1 MPVSRPP
8 EEVIEASDKQA
19 EVAPHIQDDFNDI
32 DEDELKEAASKAGM
46 TAFHVLSLLT
56 ISSLPLIL
64 HSTGRW
70 FLVGLHTNAHMRGKN
85 CCKARG
91 VIWYIGVDIE

>member
-1 MPVSRPP
+1 MVSRPP

-46 TAFHVLSLLT
+46 TAFQVFTFLFTYLLPS
-56 ISSLPLIL
+56 IESNSIEQDIGSSW
-64 HSTGRW
+64 SYTQAN
-70 FLVGLHTNAHMRGKN
+70 T
-85 CCKARG
+85 
-91 VIWYIGVDIE
+91 

>member
-1 MPVSRPP
+1 MQLLPNIVDNATPPNFTADIRPP

-46 TAFHVLSLLT
+46 TAFHVFPFFPESTSLSQATPINPRQMRTLL
-56 ISSLPLIL
+56 P
-64 HSTGRW
+64 HCP
-70 FLVGLHTNAHMRGKN
+70 A
-85 CCKARG
+85 C
-91 VIWYIGVDIE
+91 